1 MLNNKPTFDLL
12 FNPKTIVIL
21 EAKSKISFFIEGFK
35 RQGFNLDNLY
45 LISSSEDKIQ
55 DIKCYKSI
63 DHIPIDSID
72 LLILSVN
79 RNLLLDTLNEFL
91 EKKDV
96 KFIHIFTAGT
106 AEFDEK
112 GIQIERKIRLILDK
126 YPNTRAIG
134 PNCMGLYNPKGNIAY
149 YPSFPVET
157 GNIGLVFQSGD
168 LHSKM
173 IKFSTTRYNLRFSKG
188 VSIGNCVDIQFSE
201 ILEYYNEDDEI
212 KLICVYFEGFS
223 ILHKN
228 EGKRLLQVLKS
239 MKKPVLF
246 MRGGKTKRGQSA
258 VHTHTGS
265 LATSKDVWDAIYKQT
280 PLIEV
285 QSSIDELIDYA
296 YCFSS
301 YLNRFNNLKKQ
312 ISYPKGKRALVILWS
327 GGFGILATDML
338 NELGLEM
345 PIFEGAALEKLK
357 NIYPIKIGS
366 LSNPF
371 DLPWIFHRK
380 EFVTLSKAAIDD
392 DIDLVIVETDAW
404 SDMESERFKSYYNNL
419 FKVKEY
425 VESLDKIFAIVL
437 HQYPS
442 KSREVLYNMFIQD
455 KFLVY
460 NSMEIAAKAFL
471 KLYEFGKKLEKIKLR

>member
-1 MLNNKPTFDLL
+1 
-12 FNPKTIVIL
+12 
-21 EAKSKISFFIEGFK
+21 
-35 RQGFNLDNLY
+35 
-45 LISSSEDKIQ
+45 
-55 DIKCYKSI
+55 
-63 DHIPIDSID
+63 
-72 LLILSVN
+72 
-79 RNLLLDTLNEFL
+79 
-91 EKKDV
+91 
-96 KFIHIFTAGT
+96 
-106 AEFDEK
+106 
-112 GIQIERKIRLILDK
+112 
-126 YPNTRAIG
+126 
-134 PNCMGLYNPKGNIAY
+134 
-149 YPSFPVET
+149 
-157 GNIGLVFQSGD
+157 
-168 LHSKM
+168 M

-212 KLICVYFEGFS
+212 NLICVYFEGFS
-223 ILHKN
+223 ILHKK

-258 VHTHTGS
+258 VLTHTGS
-265 LATSKDVWDAIYKQT
+265 LTTSKNVWDAIYKQT

-285 QSSIDELIDYA
+285 QSSLDELIEYT

-301 YLNRFNNLKKQ
+301 YLNRFKKLKKQ

-327 GGFGILATDML
+327 GGFGILATDIL

-345 PIFEGAALEKLK
+345 PIFKKQALEKLK

-380 EFVTLSKAAIDD
+380 EFVELSKAAIDD

-404 SDMESERFKSYYNNL
+404 SDTESERFKSYYNNL
-419 FKVKEY
+419 YKIKGY
-425 VESLDKIFAIVL
+425 VESLDKIFLIVL

-442 KSREVLYNMFIQD
+442 KSREILYNMLVKD
-455 KFLVY
+455 NFLVY

-471 KLYEFGKKLEKIKLR
+471 KLYEFGKKLDKIKI

>member
-1 MLNNKPTFDLL
+1 MLNNKSTFDLL
-12 FNPKTIVIL
+12 FNPKTVVIL
-21 EAKSKISFFIEGFK
+21 EAKEKISFFIEGFK

-45 LISSSEDKIQ
+45 LISSSEDKIH
-55 DIKCYKSI
+55 DIKCYKSMK
-63 DHIPIDSID
+63 HIPIDSID
-72 LLILSVN
+72 LLILSVK
-79 RNLLLDTLNEFL
+79 RDLLINTLNEFL
-91 EKKDV
+91 EKKNV
-96 KFIHIFTAGT
+96 NFIHIFTAGT
-106 AEFDEK
+106 AEFDDK
-112 GIQIERKIRLILDK
+112 GIQIERKIRVILDK

-134 PNCMGLYNPKGNIAY
+134 PNCMGLYNPKGKIAY

-173 IKFSTTRYNLRFSKG
+173 VKFSTTRYNLRFSKG

-212 KLICVYFEGFS
+212 NLICVYFEGFS
-223 ILHKN
+223 ILHKK

-258 VHTHTGS
+258 VLTHTGS
-265 LATSKDVWDAIYKQT
+265 LATSKDIWDAIYKQT

-285 QSSIDELIDYA
+285 QSSIDELIDYT

-301 YLNRFNNLKKQ
+301 YLRRFKKLKKQ
-312 ISYPKGKRALVILWS
+312 IIYPKGKRALVILWS

-345 PIFEGAALEKLK
+345 PIFEGEALEELK

-371 DLPWIFHRK
+371 DLPWIIHRK
-380 EFVTLSKAAIDD
+380 EFLKLSKAAIDA

-404 SDMESERFKSYYNNL
+404 SDMEGERFKSYYNNL
-419 FKVKEY
+419 YKLKEY
-425 VESLDKIFAIVL
+425 VESLDKIFVIVL

-442 KSREVLYNMFIQD
+442 KSRGILYNMLVKD
-455 KFLVY
+455 NFLVY

-471 KLYEFGKKLEKIKLR
+471 KLYEFGKKLEKIKIE

>member
-1 MLNNKPTFDLL
+1 MLNNKSAFDLL
-12 FNPKTIVIL
+12 FNPKTVVIL
-21 EAKSKISFFIEGFK
+21 EAKEKISFFIQGFK

-45 LISSSEDKIQ
+45 LISSSEDKIH

-63 DHIPIDSID
+63 NDIPIDSVD

-79 RNLLLDTLNEFL
+79 RDLLIDTLNKFL
-91 EKKDV
+91 EKKNV
-96 KFIHIFTAGT
+96 NFIHIFTAGT

-126 YPNTRAIG
+126 YPKTRAIG
-134 PNCMGLYNPKGNIAY
+134 PNCMGLYNPNGKIAY
-149 YPSFPVET
+149 YPSFPVEP

-212 KLICVYFEGFS
+212 DLICVYFEGFS
-223 ILHKN
+223 ILHQK
-228 EGKRLLQVLKS
+228 EGKKLFQVLKS

-258 VHTHTGS
+258 ILTHTGS
-265 LATSKDVWDAIYKQT
+265 LATSKNIWDAIYKQT

-285 QSSIDELIDYA
+285 QSSIDELIDYT

-301 YLNRFNNLKKQ
+301 YLSRFRNLKKK
-312 ISYPKGKRALVILWS
+312 IIYPKGKRALVILWS

-345 PIFEGAALEKLK
+345 PVFEGEALEKLK
-357 NIYPIKIGS
+357 HIYPIKIGS

-371 DLPWIFHRK
+371 DLPWIIHRK
-380 EFVTLSKAAIDD
+380 EFVELSKAAIGDNI
-392 DIDLVIVETDAW
+392 DIVIVETDAW

-419 FKVKEY
+419 YKLKEY
-425 VESLDKIFAIVL
+425 VESIDKIFVIIL

-442 KSREVLYNMFIQD
+442 KSREILHNMFIRD
-455 KFLVY
+455 NFLVY
-460 NSMEIAAKAFL
+460 SSIEIAAKAFF
-471 KLYEFGKKLEKIKLR
+471 KLYEFGKKLHKI

>member
-1 MLNNKPTFDLL
+1 MINKSSFDLL
-12 FNPKTIVIL
+12 FNPKTVVIF
-21 EAKSKISFFIEGFK
+21 EAKEKISFFIEGFK

-45 LISSSEDKIQ
+45 LISSSEDLIQ

-63 DHIPIDSID
+63 SNIPISSID

-79 RNLLLDTLNEFL
+79 RDLLLDSLIEFL
-91 EKKDV
+91 EKKDIN
-96 KFIHIFTAGT
+96 FIHIFTAGT

-112 GIQIERKIRLILDK
+112 GIQIEREISLILNK
-126 YPNTRAIG
+126 NPNTRAIG
-134 PNCMGLYNPKGNIAY
+134 PNCMGLYNPKGRIAY
-149 YPSFPVET
+149 YPSFPIEP

-173 IKFSTTRYNLRFSKG
+173 IKFSTTRYNLRFAKG
-188 VSIGNCVDIQFSE
+188 VSLGNCVDIQFSE

-212 KLICVYFEGFS
+212 NLICVYFEGFS
-223 ILHKN
+223 MLHKK
-228 EGKRLLQVLKS
+228 EGKRLLQVLKC

-258 VHTHTGS
+258 VLTHTGS
-265 LATSKDVWDAIYKQT
+265 LTTSKGIWDAIYKQT

-285 QSSIDELIDYA
+285 QSSIDELIDYT
-296 YCFSS
+296 YYFSS
-301 YLNRFNNLKKQ
+301 YLNRFKKLKKE

-345 PIFEGAALEKLK
+345 PIFEREALEKLK

-371 DLPWIFHRK
+371 DLPWIIHRK
-380 EFVTLSKAAIDD
+380 EFVKLAKAAINDNI
-392 DIDLVIVETDAW
+392 DIVIVETDAW

-419 FKVKEY
+419 YKLKEY
-425 VESLDKIFAIVL
+425 VESIDKIFVIVL

-442 KSREVLYNMFIQD
+442 KSREILHNMFIND
-455 KFLVY
+455 NFLVCS
-460 NSMEIAAKAFL
+460 SMEIAAKAFL
-471 KLYEFGKKLEKIKLR
+471 KLYEYGKKLEKIKMQ